1 MKPAIDTGVSPRS
14 AHAWASSAA
23 MSSVTSRDQPSAVLK
38 ATMLVTNTGL
48 KQVTDQCSAVGIGL
62 IRFAPGAA

>member
-1 MKPAIDTGVSPRS
+1 MKPAIDTGVSPRL
-14 AHAWASSAA
+14 SSAA

-48 KQVTDQCSAVGIGL
+48 KQVTDQCSAVGIGI